1 MSEIQR
7 STSGGPL
14 SAADAAKRLK
24 NAPDWFIQKVNANRQ
39 LRGLATLPVRR
50 PAAAPVRRKPPAKSA
65 PAAKLPAAPV
75 RRSPGLAPPPLPKIG
90 FCLAPGVGT
99 ITGDRR
105 ELFEPGAWNA
115 FFALAKRGRL
125 STGFTIRTGG
135 HSGPVAACNADGSLA
150 FALDPVAGPIVIW
163 QPNGADFR
171 HRAIVE
177 TVRAGLDRL
186 SCEFHPIS
194 LRWDGGVRRVT
205 MAMAT
210 GCALLRRSEE
220 PAYRGAMAMVFD
232 GKKPLASEVRRLV
245 DKALARAEG
254 KA

>member
-1 MSEIQR
+1 MSNIQR
-7 STSGGPL
+7 STAAGPL

-24 NAPDWFIQKVNANRQ
+24 NAPRWFIQKVNENRQ
-39 LRGLATLPVRR
+39 LRGLATLPVPR
-50 PAAAPVRRKPPAKSA
+50 PAAPVRRKPAPARSA

-75 RRSPGLAPPPLPKIG
+75 RRSPGLSPPPLPKIG

-135 HSGPVAACNADGSLA
+135 HSGPVAACHADGSLA
-150 FALDPVAGPIVIW
+150 FALDPLAGPIVIW
-163 QPNGADFR
+163 QPNGADVR
-171 HRAIVE
+171 HQAIVE
-177 TVRAGLDRL
+177 SVRAGLDRL

-194 LRWDGGVRRVT
+194 LRWDGGVRRVK

-210 GCALLRRSEE
+210 GVAILRRSEE
-220 PAYRGAMAMVFD
+220 PAYRGAMALIFD

-245 DKALARAEG
+245 DKALARAQG
-254 KA
+254 KP